1 MQEIKLGDVSAT
13 RVVEYYGE
21 AGTSPGDITPGIPV
35 ELWRGNRSWLQPDH
49 VNADFT
55 SYVAA
60 LQTWVLRSEGKTILV
75 DTGAGNGRDRPLA
88 TFAHLHTS
96 FLADPAA
103 AGVTPQDVDVVVNT
117 HLHLDHTGWNTRL
130 EDGQWVPTFPN
141 ATYLMPKTDFDFWN
155 PASGHVSRVLGQ
167 GNDGSFTDSVEPVHQ
182 AGQAVLW
189 EDSYT
194 IDSSLRLE
202 PAPGHTPGSSAL
214 KLHSGPERAVFAGDT
229 VHVPVQF
236 LEPDCSSSLDEDPA
250 AARATRLAVL
260 GWAADNGAL
269 VMPGHLGGT
278 GGVELTRDGTKFAIK
293 QWAPFDRI
301 SPRPASN
308 PG

>member
-1 MQEIKLGDVSAT
+1 MI
-13 RVVEYYGE
+13 R
-21 AGTSPGDITPGIPV
+21 P
-35 ELWRGNRSWLQPDH
+35 LWRENRSWLQPDH

-55 SYVAA
+55 SYVGA

-75 DTGAGNGRDRPLA
+75 DTGAGNGKDRPLA
-88 TFAHLHTS
+88 TFAHLQTS
-96 FLADPAA
+96 FLEDLAA
-103 AGVTPQDVDVVVNT
+103 AGVVPDEVDVVVNT

-130 EDGQWVPTFPN
+130 EDGQRVPTFPN
-141 ATYLMPKTDFDFWN
+141 ATYLMPKIDFDFWN
-155 PASGHVSRVLGQ
+155 PASGHVSAVLGQ
-167 GNDGSFTDSVEPVHQ
+167 GNDGSFIDSVEPVHQ

-189 EDSYT
+189 EDSHT

-202 PAPGHTPGSSAL
+202 PAPGHTPGSSVL
-214 KLHSGPERAVFAGDT
+214 KLHSGSDRVVFAGDT

-236 LEPDCSSSLDEDPA
+236 LELDYSSYLCEDPA
-250 AARATRLAVL
+250 VARATRLQIL

-269 VMPGHLGGT
+269 VMPAHIGGA

>member
-1 MQEIKLGDVSAT
+1 
-13 RVVEYYGE
+13 
-21 AGTSPGDITPGIPV
+21 
-35 ELWRGNRSWLQPDH
+35 
-49 VNADFT
+49 
-55 SYVAA
+55 
-60 LQTWVLRSEGKTILV
+60 
-75 DTGAGNGRDRPLA
+75 
-88 TFAHLHTS
+88 
-96 FLADPAA
+96 
-103 AGVTPQDVDVVVNT
+103 
-117 HLHLDHTGWNTRL
+117 
-130 EDGQWVPTFPN
+130 
-141 ATYLMPKTDFDFWN
+141 MPKTDFDFWN
-155 PASGHVSRVLGQ
+155 PANGHVSRVLGQ
-167 GNDGSFTDSVEPVHQ
+167 GNDGSFIDSVEPVHQ
-182 AGQAVLW
+182 AGQTVLW

-202 PAPGHTPGSSAL
+202 PAPGHTPGSSL
-214 KLHSGPERAVFAGDT
+214 VKLHSGSERAVFASDT

-250 AARATRLAVL
+250 VARATRLAVL

-301 SPRPASN
+301 SPPPASN

>member
-1 MQEIKLGDVSAT
+1 
-13 RVVEYYGE
+13 
-21 AGTSPGDITPGIPV
+21 
-35 ELWRGNRSWLQPDH
+35 
-49 VNADFT
+49 
-55 SYVAA
+55 
-60 LQTWVLRSEGKTILV
+60 
-75 DTGAGNGRDRPLA
+75 
-88 TFAHLHTS
+88 
-96 FLADPAA
+96 
-103 AGVTPQDVDVVVNT
+103 
-117 HLHLDHTGWNTRL
+117 
-130 EDGQWVPTFPN
+130 
-141 ATYLMPKTDFDFWN
+141 
-155 PASGHVSRVLGQ
+155 VSRVLGQ
-167 GNDGSFTDSVEPVHQ
+167 GNDGSFIDSVEPVHQ
-182 AGQAVLW
+182 AGQTVLW
-189 EDSYT
+189 EDSYI

-202 PAPGHTPGSSAL
+202 LAPGHTPGSSL
-214 KLHSGPERAVFAGDT
+214 VKLHSGSDRAVFAGDT

-250 AARATRLAVL
+250 VARATRLAVL